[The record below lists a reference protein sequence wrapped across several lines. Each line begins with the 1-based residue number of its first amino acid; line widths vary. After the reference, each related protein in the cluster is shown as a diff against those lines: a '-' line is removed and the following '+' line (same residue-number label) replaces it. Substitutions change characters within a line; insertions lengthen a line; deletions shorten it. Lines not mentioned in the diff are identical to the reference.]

1 MRKLRYRAGA
11 GVYLTGAPAALEA
24 ELALA
29 PELHRSEQ
37 LGENLDIVQAFFTRK
52 RELQRELIRLRKVTG
67 EGSILWLCYPKAGGL
82 ETDLDREVVRGVA
95 AKAGLCAVGIVAID
109 AVWSALRFKR
119 GVARV
124 EMRGD
129 ARSARPRS
137 VPPRRRNSR

>member
-11 GVYLTGAPAALEA
+11 RVYLHGAPAALEA
-24 ELALA
+24 ELARA

-52 RELQRELIRLRKVTG
+52 RELERELIRLKEATG
-67 EGSILWLCYPKAGGL
+67 EGGILWLCYPKAGGL

-95 AKAGLCAVGIVAID
+95 SKARLRAVGIVAID
-109 AVWSALRFKR
+109 GVWSALRFRCPSTEVR
-119 GVARV
+119 GEAPLARL
-124 EMRGD
+124 
-129 ARSARPRS
+129 RS